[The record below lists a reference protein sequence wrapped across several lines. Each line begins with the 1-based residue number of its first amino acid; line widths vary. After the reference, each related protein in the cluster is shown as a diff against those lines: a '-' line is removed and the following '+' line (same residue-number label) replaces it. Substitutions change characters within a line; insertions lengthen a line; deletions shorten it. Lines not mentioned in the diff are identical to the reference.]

1 MKREEKLGKNKEKL
15 LFIKKAEEKLPEGM
29 KLVSFIYLVTEKQPQ
44 RTAIYP
50 SEVKQKNIAKKIKT
64 QAEHK

>member
-29 KLVSFIYLVTEKQPQ
+29 KLVSFIYLVTKKQPQ
-44 RTAIYP
+44 RTTIYP
-50 SEVKQKNIAKKIKT
+50 SEVK
-64 QAEHK
+64 

>member
-29 KLVSFIYLVTEKQPQ
+29 KLVSFIYLVTKRQPQ

-50 SEVKQKNIAKKIKT
+50 SEVK
-64 QAEHK
+64 